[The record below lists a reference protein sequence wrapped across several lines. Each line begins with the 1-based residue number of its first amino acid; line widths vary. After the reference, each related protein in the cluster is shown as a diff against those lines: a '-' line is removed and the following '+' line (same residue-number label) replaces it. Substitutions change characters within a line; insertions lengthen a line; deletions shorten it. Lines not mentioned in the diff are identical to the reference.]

1 MLHSQ
6 GATISEICKQL
17 EVREIENNPGN
28 WNARATLEK
37 VLDEEFKES
46 FDIATDGIN
55 FKNYLSNHW
64 YKVK

>member
-1 MLHSQ
+1 M
-6 GATISEICKQL
+6 

-28 WNARATLEK
+28 WNTRVTLEK
-37 VLDEEFKES
+37 VSDEEFKES